1 MKKARFLIVC
11 LFLVALGVSGCLTQ
25 RRAAI
30 KLERIQSKYPEL
42 FERDSSAVTRDTAWR
57 EILKTIYIDGE
68 EIDTSFVT
76 LLGSV
81 IDSFEIERGRLYSKI
96 RVLESREL
104 GTKTVEVFV
113 RSKPDTIRDTI
124 RVPEIRTVEKP
135 VPVPCEMISGDGWP
149 WWVTLISAVLSAVAV
164 YVGKR
169 RKPGE

>member
-1 MKKARFLIVC
+1 MKQPFLIVC

-30 KLERIQSKYPEL
+30 KLERIQAKYPEL
-42 FERDSSAVTRDTAWR
+42 FERDSSSVTRDTAWR

-81 IDSFEIERGRLYSKI
+81 IDSFEVERGRLYSKI

-104 GTKTVEVFV
+104 GTKTVEVYI
-113 RSKPDTIRDTI
+113 RSNPDTIRDTI
-124 RVPEIRTVEKP
+124 RVPEIRTVEKR
-135 VPVPCEMISGDGWP
+135 VPAPCEVISSDGWP
-149 WWVTLISAVLSAVAV
+149 WWLILIAAVVSGAATYFGARV
-164 YVGKR
+164 
-169 RKPGE
+169 RKQR